1 MHLTRCVERK
11 HEMFGSKVVGCVFD
25 PQDSNSRPSME
36 IGQRF
41 LQDGIEAAFDLQNE
55 ISDKALHPLPALSDA
70 VTSYDMFHLMRL

>member
-1 MHLTRCVERK
+1 
-11 HEMFGSKVVGCVFD
+11 
-25 PQDSNSRPSME
+25 ME

-70 VTSYDMFHLMRL
+70 VSSYDMFHLMRL